1 MKMAF
6 VWSNKPSFP
15 IDHSNNE
22 MVQLLQAIDTSK
34 VPGYQEFM
42 HDLIVEDISNHDLN
56 FETLNSFLFEWNK
69 QVYDAVCEKAIS
81 YYDTYATEKIKSLGN
96 WTCLG
101 NDTNSFTD

>member
-1 MKMAF
+1 M
-6 VWSNKPSFP
+6 
-15 IDHSNNE
+15 DHSNNE
-22 MVQLLQAIDTSK
+22 MDQLLQAIDTSK

-42 HDLIVEDISNHDLN
+42 HDLIVEESPITILN

-69 QVYDAVCEKAIS
+69 QVFDAVCEKAIS

-101 NDTNSFTD
+101 NDVNSFTD